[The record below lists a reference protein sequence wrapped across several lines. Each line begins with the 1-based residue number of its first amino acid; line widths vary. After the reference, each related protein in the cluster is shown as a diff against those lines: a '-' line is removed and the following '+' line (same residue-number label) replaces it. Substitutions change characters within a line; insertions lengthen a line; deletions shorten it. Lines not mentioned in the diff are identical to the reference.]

1 MSIDALQEKIRKL
14 KNPTML
20 CLCPTYEHIPAHIR
34 KAAQEAHGETLAA
47 AAEAYRTF
55 CFEILDTMQEL
66 IPAVS
71 VELGCFSPLGAD
83 GIAAMQQ
90 VMQRAKELG
99 YYVLFDMMRAD
110 LPPAVDDLA
119 SACFGEIKI
128 GENAFTPYACD
139 GVMLS
144 GYLGGDGVLPF
155 TKYCAEGKNVF
166 LVAHSSNKSAREV
179 QDLLSGDRVVY
190 QVMADLAMR
199 WSQKL
204 FGRYGYSE
212 IGIAAGLPNA
222 EVMRMLRQTYDRL
235 FLLVPGFGTQG
246 GAAKHTEYAFDRM
259 GHGACIMAGRSILY
273 AYEKKES
280 DGSDYL
286 EHALAAAQKMRDTLR
301 VYTTV
306 L

>member
-1 MSIDALQEKIRKL
+1 MGIDVLQEKIRKR

-20 CLCPTYEHIPAHIR
+20 CLCPTWEHIPQHIR
-34 KAAQEAHGETLAA
+34 TSAQQSYGDTLKA
-47 AAEAYRTF
+47 AAEAYRIF
-55 CFEILDTMQEL
+55 CFELMDTMREL

-71 VELGCFSPLGAD
+71 IELGCFQALGAD

-90 VMQRAKELG
+90 VMAQAKELD
-99 YYVLFDMMRAD
+99 YYVLFDMLRFD

-119 SACFGEIKI
+119 KACFGTISI
-128 GENAFTPYACD
+128 GEKEYTPYPCD

-144 GYLGGDGVLPF
+144 AYLGGDGVLPF

-199 WSQKL
+199 WSGKL

-212 IGIAAGLPNA
+212 IGIAAGLPNS
-222 EVMRMLRQTYDRL
+222 EVMRMLRQHYDRL
-235 FLLVPGFGTQG
+235 FLLVPGYGTQG

-259 GHGACIMAGRSILY
+259 GHGACIMAGRSIVY

-280 DGSDYL
+280 DGTDYL
-286 EHALAAAQKMRDTLR
+286 VHAKAAAEKMRDMLR